1 MILRLSVIDLML
13 MVGENGGSVKL
24 ALLEAI
30 LEKHG
35 ESGGQEVFGYD
46 SHLQRLNGRGQ
57 YGKYI
62 LGLVIFRKKRSI
74 EGFVKRVLS

>member
-1 MILRLSVIDLML
+1 MILRLGVIDPML

-30 LEKHG
+30 LEKNG
-35 ESGGQEVFGYD
+35 ESGDQEVFGYN
-46 SHLQRLNGRGQ
+46 SHLQSLNGRGQ

-62 LGLVIFRKKRSI
+62 LGLVSLEQKRSI
-74 EGFVKRVLS
+74 DGFAKRVLS